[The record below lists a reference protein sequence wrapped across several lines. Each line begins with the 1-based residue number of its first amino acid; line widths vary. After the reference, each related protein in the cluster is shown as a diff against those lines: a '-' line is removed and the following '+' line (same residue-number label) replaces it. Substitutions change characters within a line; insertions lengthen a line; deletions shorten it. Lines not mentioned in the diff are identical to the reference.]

1 MIRLYDY
8 LPSGNG
14 YKVRLLLTQLGITF
28 ERVELDILKGAT
40 RTPEFLAKYP
50 NGRIPA
56 VELDDGRLLFE
67 SNAIIMYFAEGTP
80 FLSADRFERAET
92 MQWLFFEQYSHEPYI
107 ASVRFLVMYPQVKD
121 DRRMIL
127 DMMRRRGH
135 DALSVMERH
144 LKSRDWFVGAR
155 YSVADVALY
164 AYTNVAGEGGFDL
177 SSYPAVRA
185 WLARVK
191 SQPRHIPIT
200 QG

>member
-8 LPSGNG
+8 LPSGNA
-14 YKVRLLLTQLGITF
+14 YKVRLLLTQLGIAF
-28 ERVELDILKGAT
+28 ERVELNILEGAT

-56 VELDDGRLLFE
+56 VELDEGRLLFE

-92 MQWLFFEQYSHEPYI
+92 LQWLFFEQYSHEPYI

-121 DRRMIL
+121 DRRLIIDL
-127 DMMRRRGH
+127 MRRRGH
-135 DALSVMERH
+135 DALAVMEHH
-144 LKSRDWFVGAR
+144 LKSREWFVGAR
-155 YSVADVALY
+155 YSIADIALY

-177 SSYPAVRA
+177 SGYDAVRA

-191 SQPRHIPIT
+191 SQPRHIPIS